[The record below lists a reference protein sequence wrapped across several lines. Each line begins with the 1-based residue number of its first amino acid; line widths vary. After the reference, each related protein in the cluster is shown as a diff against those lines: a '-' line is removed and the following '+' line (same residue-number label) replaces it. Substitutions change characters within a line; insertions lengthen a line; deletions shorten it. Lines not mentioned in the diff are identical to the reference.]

1 MMGHKFDWI
10 LYMSDV
16 WLREDN
22 EKKKKQ
28 KEKQLNNHNE
38 KK

>member
-22 EKKKKQ
+22 EKKKRKTI
-28 KEKQLNNHNE
+28 K
-38 KK
+38 

>member
-1 MMGHKFDWI
+1 MGHKFDWI

-22 EKKKKQ
+22 EKKK
-28 KEKQLNNHNE
+28 N
-38 KK
+38 KKRKTRV